1 MQRKCNPTNFPSLSI
16 YRRAKLTTSLRFRR
30 RIRILSYHLYPWIA
44 AALVLGCYILVE
56 WLEHLRLTIP
66 GA

>member
-1 MQRKCNPTNFPSLSI
+1 MQRNSKLPSLSI

-30 RIRILSYHLYPWIA
+30 RLRILSYHLYPIV
-44 AALVLGCYILVE
+44 AALAVLCCYILVE

>member
-1 MQRKCNPTNFPSLSI
+1 MQRKCNRLPSLSL

-30 RIRILSYHLYPWIA
+30 RLRILSYHLYPWIA
-44 AALVLGCYILVE
+44 CLLVLGAYILVE